1 MREAGRWYE
10 GVMTDGGG
18 VGLGGVEGMEGR
30 TLACRRSARCQ
41 MGEEIDRFPLTSCSK
56 QNDMTSL
63 AVRLT

>member
-30 TLACRRSARCQ
+30 TLACRRSLV
-41 MGEEIDRFPLTSCSK
+41 PNKT
-56 QNDMTSL
+56 T
-63 AVRLT
+63 